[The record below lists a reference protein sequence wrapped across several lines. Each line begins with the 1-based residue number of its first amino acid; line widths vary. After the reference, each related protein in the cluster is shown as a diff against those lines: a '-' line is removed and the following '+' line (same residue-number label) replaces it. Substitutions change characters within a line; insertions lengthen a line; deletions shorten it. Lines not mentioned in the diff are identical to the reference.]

1 MEKRDPGRLM
11 TGRGRAVRGWAS
23 PVGEAKRA
31 FWEQLTSQLG
41 GVIFIKGPLTCGLGG
56 PPLLDDGYPAA
67 GILLEVFPPGVS
79 RLPLS
84 SGDTYVVCS
93 LQCPGPILGV
103 RLLLGGRSICMWL
116 RRGAIASET

>member
-1 MEKRDPGRLM
+1 MEKRDRGELV
-11 TGRGRAVRGWAS
+11 TGSR
-23 PVGEAKRA
+23 RA
-31 FWEQLTSQLG
+31 FWEQLGSQLG
-41 GVIFIKGPLTCGLGG
+41 SVIFIKGPLTCGLGG
-56 PPLLDDGYPAA
+56 PPLLDVGDPAA

-84 SGDTYVVCS
+84 SGDAYVVCS

-116 RRGAIASET
+116 RRGAIASEI

>member
-1 MEKRDPGRLM
+1 MEKKDQGELV
-11 TGRGRAVRGWAS
+11 TGRGRAAPHRPS

-41 GVIFIKGPLTCGLGG
+41 SVIFVKGPLTCGLGG
-56 PPLLDDGYPAA
+56 PPLLDDGSTAA

-79 RLPLS
+79 RLSPS

-116 RRGAIASET
+116 RRGALASES